1 MTLKDYEQIENSNID
16 FKEKVELNKPK
27 SWLKSVSAFANTNG
41 GILLFGVRDEDRK
54 PIGLKNI
61 INDSEKVSELINSKI
76 IPLPR
81 YELNTFTDNN
91 MNFIEIK
98 VGDGPRTPYYYEN
111 DGRKEAYIRSGNQ
124 SVPAPK
130 HILDNLILKGQNTT
144 FDELPSKYDITDV
157 SFTLLNASL
166 KRETGKEININ
177 KDYLS
182 LELITK
188 NKKITNAGL
197 LLSDQGVLNQ
207 SKIFCTRWKGLFKGT
222 IDGDALNDKEYSGSI
237 ISLLENAENFIKNNS
252 NTSWKI
258 IGMKRVEYNDYPT
271 EAVREA
277 IVNAIIHRDYQI
289 IGSEI
294 HIDMFDDRVEIT
306 SPGGMLDGNMIQNMD
321 ITKIASIRR
330 NKIISDIFN
339 RLHFMDRRGSG
350 LIRILNSY
358 KDCVNKPTFTS
369 DTSSFKVV
377 LPNKSKMNINN
388 DGIKVN
394 HTNENYV
401 SDEEYFIIKI
411 YSILPDNLKQKTY
424 ELIKKLFNKYNFKY
438 EFKREDIEEQ
448 FNIKKSRASE
458 IIALLLKYE
467 LIESCNSSKYIFIKN
482 KVKK

>member
-197 LLSDQGVLNQ
+197 LLSDQGGVK
-207 SKIFCTRWKGLFKGT
+207 S
-222 IDGDALNDKEYSGSI
+222 
-237 ISLLENAENFIKNNS
+237 IKN
-252 NTSWKI
+252 I
-258 IGMKRVEYNDYPT
+258 LYEMER
-271 EAVREA
+271 
-277 IVNAIIHRDYQI
+277 
-289 IGSEI
+289 
-294 HIDMFDDRVEIT
+294 
-306 SPGGMLDGNMIQNMD
+306 
-321 ITKIASIRR
+321 SI
-330 NKIISDIFN
+330 
-339 RLHFMDRRGSG
+339 
-350 LIRILNSY
+350 
-358 KDCVNKPTFTS
+358 
-369 DTSSFKVV
+369 
-377 LPNKSKMNINN
+377 
-388 DGIKVN
+388 
-394 HTNENYV
+394 
-401 SDEEYFIIKI
+401 
-411 YSILPDNLKQKTY
+411 
-424 ELIKKLFNKYNFKY
+424 
-438 EFKREDIEEQ
+438 
-448 FNIKKSRASE
+448 
-458 IIALLLKYE
+458 
-467 LIESCNSSKYIFIKN
+467 
-482 KVKK
+482 